1 MTVDSFSCELGGSI
15 ASLLG
20 TGVDSLFEVLV
31 VDLGVGLG
39 RELALVVSR
48 RHNDCLLAG
57 VFLLRGDDAGAG
69 LEGGA
74 FWKKE
79 TMERCLAE
87 EEGAAGLVALEGVL
101 AVVGA
106 MVNGRAAPRNEGS

>member
-1 MTVDSFSCELGGSI
+1 M

-20 TGVDSLFEVLV
+20 TGVDSLVE
-31 VDLGVGLG
+31 DLGVCLGVCFGVGLG
-39 RELALVVSR
+39 RELAFVVSR

-106 MVNGRAAPRNEGS
+106 IVNGRGSTLERGIVNIVISDA

>member
-1 MTVDSFSCELGGSI
+1 MV
-15 ASLLG
+15 
-20 TGVDSLFEVLV
+20 EVLG

-39 RELALVVSR
+39 RELAFVVSR

-106 MVNGRAAPRNEGS
+106 MVNGRGST